1 MHIHGG
7 CGYIKELPIER
18 YYRDS
23 ILLQVGEGAND
34 IQRLVIARAGW
45 KNTRQLLKNQHDT
58 CLKIYLNL
66 SKNIVNLSN
75 FSLFFIYSE
84 SP

>member
-1 MHIHGG
+1 MGGLLTPTAASPSTVGRPVHIHGG

-34 IQRLVIARAGW
+34 IQRLLIARRRV
-45 KNTRQLLKNQHDT
+45 KNTRNS
-58 CLKIYLNL
+58 LKI
-66 SKNIVNLSN
+66 SMIPV
-75 FSLFFIYSE
+75 
-84 SP
+84 